1 MLLKDCQIN
10 KSYIIQ
16 YIKNMR
22 DNYHLHLFP
31 RGFIPGNTIQ
41 VLSKGNIMIVKVLNS
56 KYGINSEIYNNVFVE
71 E

>member
-1 MLLKDCQIN
+1 
-10 KSYIIQ
+10 
-16 YIKNMR
+16 MR

>member
-1 MLLKDCQIN
+1 
-10 KSYIIQ
+10 
-16 YIKNMR
+16 MR
-22 DNYHLHLFP
+22 DNYHLYLFP
-31 RGFIPGNTIQ
+31 RGFISGNTIQ